1 MPHLGQPSYLRRSVL
16 PPTLFWALAGAMALC
31 ALIIIERTFSGLPVT
46 LTQLSLPAVLGI
58 LGGVLFGRSEI
69 RRGSAHNRLQESET
83 RLQAL
88 YHNTPAML
96 HSLDAEG
103 RLVNVSQAWLDSL
116 GYRREQVIG
125 RPFSDFIVASD
136 PGAALCRHLQ
146 ALREQGEVRDVR
158 YRLRGADGEVLEVG
172 LTEVAQADQGE
183 DGVKSLA
190 VLTDLTLQLAA
201 EERVEKLAYCDSLT
215 GLPNRA
221 LLNDRLLHA
230 IAQARRD
237 NRQVGVYFF
246 DLDRFKTI
254 NDTQGHAVG
263 DLVLRSVAQRLKKFI
278 REGDTFARLG
288 GDEFVIVQADPNQDP
303 NFAILARRVLET
315 LGEPFSIG
323 DRELYTT
330 ASIGVAVYPH
340 DGDDPTTLL
349 KSADTAMYVAKSRGR
364 NNFQFFSGEMTAEI
378 TAQAALEQRVRLA
391 LHQDMLTLHY
401 QPQVDLDTGRIV
413 AVKALLRWR
422 DQANGEISPRDI
434 IKIAEASGLIYA
446 LNKWSIETAAAQAT
460 AWETAGL
467 PPVRMAVNLSSHYL
481 RQGEF
486 VDVLD
491 QILQRTG
498 MPAGQLE
505 LELSESTL
513 MKHLQETLPT
523 LTDLQVRGVNLSIN
537 KFGTGGSSLIYLLH
551 LPIQRIKIAP
561 DFILDITRNRDHAT
575 ITEAIIAMAHRLGL
589 KVTAVGV
596 ETNAQM
602 EFLRRQGCT
611 EVAGTF
617 LSPALPAEEISRL
630 LSGNVNLLPTIS
642 NDRACAVA
650 SP

>member
-1 MPHLGQPSYLRRSVL
+1 MLQTEQSPSSKRKAR
-16 PPTLFWALAGAMALC
+16 PPVLFWAFAGGATLC
-31 ALIIIERTFSGLPVT
+31 ALVVIERMLSGLPVNWYQLT
-46 LTQLSLPAVLGI
+46 LLALLGA
-58 LGGVLFGRSEI
+58 LGGGLFGRSEI
-69 RRGSAHNRLQESET
+69 RLRLLNNRLQESEK

-88 YHNTPAML
+88 YRNTPAML
-96 HSLDAEG
+96 HSLDADG
-103 RLVNVSQAWLDSL
+103 RLVYVSQAWLDSL
-116 GYRREQVIG
+116 GYRRDQVIG
-125 RPFSDFIVASD
+125 RPFSDFIIAAD
-136 PGAALCRHLQ
+136 PEEALRHHLQ
-146 ALREQGEVRDVR
+146 TLHEQGEIRDAR
-158 YRLRGADGEVLEVG
+158 YRLRGADGCEIEVA
-172 LTEVAQADQGE
+172 LTEVAHSDQDE
-183 DGVKSLA
+183 IRPESLA

-237 NRQVGVYFF
+237 NRQVGVFFF

-254 NDTQGHAVG
+254 NDTLGHAFG
-263 DLVLRSVAQRLKKFI
+263 DLVLRSVAQRLRKFI

-303 NFAILARRVLET
+303 NFAILARRILET
-315 LGEPFSIG
+315 LGEPFKIG

-340 DGDDPTTLL
+340 DGDDPASLL

-364 NNFQFFSGEMTAEI
+364 SNFKFFSSEMSAEI
-378 TAQAALEQRVRLA
+378 TAQAALEQRVLLA
-391 LHQDMLTLHY
+391 MHHDQLTLHY

-422 DQANGEISPRDI
+422 DEGNGEVPPAEI
-434 IKIAEASGLIYA
+434 IRVAEASGLIYA

-460 AWETAGL
+460 AWAAAGL
-467 PPVRMAVNLSSHYL
+467 PEMRMAVNLSSHYL
-481 RQGEF
+481 RQGEL
-486 VDVLD
+486 VDTLE

-498 MPAGQLE
+498 MPPGQLE
-505 LELSESTL
+505 LELSEATL
-513 MKHLQETLPT
+513 MKHIQETLPT
-523 LTDLQVRGVNLSIN
+523 LTDLQVRGINLSID

-561 DFILDITRNRDHAT
+561 DFILDVTRNRDHAT

-596 ETNAQM
+596 ETNAQL

-617 LSPALPAEEISRL
+617 LSPPLPADEVARL
-630 LSGNVNLLPTIS
+630 LCSNVNLLAS
-642 NDRACAVA
+642 ASHVRACQ
-650 SP
+650 